1 MHSDQEHGLVQ
12 VGAATIPSGPAAP
25 SLART
30 AVSSWIEGRGDAQ
43 FRQDALV
50 LVSELV
56 TNSVRHAGQP
66 DGAPVHVSAASVDG
80 VVRVEVRD
88 QGHGPVRPRAPDRR
102 TGGFGLYLVEQIA
115 ARWGI
120 DYDDGTRVWFEIST
134 RAPGAE
140 S

>member
-1 MHSDQEHGLVQ
+1 MHSAQQHGLVQ
-12 VGAATIPSGPAAP
+12 VGEATLPSGPTAP

-30 AVSSWIEGRGDAQ
+30 AVSTWIQGRGDAQ
-43 FRQDALV
+43 FCQDARV

-66 DGAPVHVSAASVDG
+66 AGAPVHVSAATVDG
-80 VVRVEVRD
+80 AVRVEVKD
-88 QGHGPVRPRAPDRR
+88 QGHGPVLPRAPERR

-120 DYDDGTRVWFEIST
+120 DYEDGTRVWFEIAT
-134 RAPGAE
+134 RAQ